1 MAVPVWSF
9 QGRDIELLK
18 GFRLKS
24 NCIQMNAP
32 YRKTSP
38 KGISTFMCD
47 VRNWIFLK
55 SWEFLGEFFG
65 NFWGF
70 FGEFLRNSLGIL
82 WEYEWNLFVCQDFV
96 SMDKEGGRKDKKF
109 RPLSHLKMKIVE
121 HR

>member
-1 MAVPVWSF
+1 MKFDVHYGSTGLEF
-9 QGRDIELLK
+9 SREGYRIIER
-18 GFRLKS
+18 FSANRKS
-24 NCIQMNAP
+24 
-32 YRKTSP
+32 SP

-55 SWEFLGEFFG
+55 SWEFFGEFFG

-70 FGEFLRNSLGIL
+70 FGEFLRKSLGIL